1 MLVNSRCRLSALTR
15 ARYSCI
21 IQLLYLT
28 ITFLALYS
36 RKGALLMELK
46 HIRLIREAMLLL
58 QRNLSWQWKS
68 EAICCG
74 ITVAQCHTLLEV
86 GKSGEIAQVKLAS
99 ILGIDSSTLSRT
111 IDGMVQAGL
120 VERKAKPDDRR
131 FSNIILAEQGKE
143 IYERINLTSD
153 HYYAEIFS
161 GIPPEKH
168 REVVESITLLAEAI
182 NNSSSSECCAKEL
195 SK

>member
-1 MLVNSRCRLSALTR
+1 
-15 ARYSCI
+15 
-21 IQLLYLT
+21 
-28 ITFLALYS
+28 
-36 RKGALLMELK
+36 MELN

-143 IYERINLTSD
+143 IYERINLTLD